1 MKHIFFAFPGGF
13 AGVALLCLR
22 ASVMLFIVTAPAVV
36 TAPSSWIVALS
47 CLAAILISAGYL
59 TRIVAAL
66 CALACAITIWPMA
79 AASPLFLLPHVLDA
93 AALALI
99 GPGAFSV
106 DAQLFG
112 RRTLHLPS

>member
-13 AGVALLCLR
+13 AGAALLFLR
-22 ASVMLFIVTAPAVV
+22 GSVMLFIVTAPAVA
-36 TAPSSWIVALS
+36 TAPSSWIAILC

-59 TRIVAAL
+59 TRIVAGL
-66 CALACAITIWPMA
+66 CALACAILIWPMSA
-79 AASPLFLLPHVLDA
+79 APPLLLLPHVLDA

-112 RRTLHLPS
+112 RRTMHLPG